1 MLLLYTEYRQV
12 YRHKYFIGTCTHWP
26 ESSTVKPNTTQYCQ
40 KSRNNFN
47 SRVFGSLITG
57 SRRINCKKKKRHC
70 MLQIF
75 NTRNS
80 TRCIFRFFMGVCTK
94 EEIRILPLWW
104 PGSTLPDSLL
114 SLRPATYKT
123 DKKNPQNIQNRMPF
137 NLIIPMQKIL
147 FMIKLSQNNL

>member
-12 YRHKYFIGTCTHWP
+12 YRHKHFIGTCTHWP

-104 PGSTLPDSLL
+104 LESTLPDSLL
-114 SLRPATYKT
+114 SLRPVTYKT
-123 DKKNPQNIQNRMPF
+123 DKKNPTKHTKQNAFQSYHPNAKNSF
-137 NLIIPMQKIL
+137 HDKA
-147 FMIKLSQNNL
+147 KLK

>member
-12 YRHKYFIGTCTHWP
+12 CSHKHFMGTCTHWP

-57 SRRINCKKKKRHC
+57 SRRINCKKKASLYVTNLEYKEFYT
-70 MLQIF
+70 MYLQV
-75 NTRNS
+75 
-80 TRCIFRFFMGVCTK
+80 FFIGVCTK

-123 DKKNPQNIQNRMPF
+123 DKKKTTKHTKQNAFQPNHPNAKNSF
-137 NLIIPMQKIL
+137 HDKAQSK
-147 FMIKLSQNNL
+147 

>member
-12 YRHKYFIGTCTHWP
+12 CSHKHFMGTCTHWP

-57 SRRINCKKKKRHC
+57 SRRINCKKKSVTVCYRSWIQGILH
-70 MLQIF
+70 
-75 NTRNS
+75 NVS
-80 TRCIFRFFMGVCTK
+80 TGFFIGVCTK

>member
-12 YRHKYFIGTCTHWP
+12 CRHKHFIGTCTHWP

-57 SRRINCKKKKRHC
+57 SRRINWKKKKRHC
-70 MLQIF
+70 MLQIL

-80 TRCIFRFFMGVCTK
+80 TRCIYRFFMGVCTK
-94 EEIRILPLWW
+94 KKIRILPLWW
-104 PGSTLPDSLL
+104 LGSTLPDSLL

-123 DKKNPQNIQNRMPF
+123 DKKTHKTYNTEC
-137 NLIIPMQKIL
+137 LSIL
-147 FMIKLSQNNL
+147 SSQCKKFFSW